1 MLLRLITVISL
12 ILFLLLMISGAKVEL
27 ALYRSLLAFMILFSV
42 VYMAIFFLNIVK
54 GEVNKDDSNMSV
66 SSDNTT
72 QTQGGS

>member
-54 GEVNKDDSNMSV
+54 GEVNKEDNNMHV
-66 SSDNTT
+66 PSDNTT